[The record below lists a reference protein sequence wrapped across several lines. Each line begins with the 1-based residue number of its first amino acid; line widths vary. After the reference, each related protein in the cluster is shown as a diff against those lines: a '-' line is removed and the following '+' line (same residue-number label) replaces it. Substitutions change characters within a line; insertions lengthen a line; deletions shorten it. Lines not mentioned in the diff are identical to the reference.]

1 MAFATPKHS
10 ESTIERRELVVP
22 GSLWV
27 MDPSGTSD
35 PLREARDAAL
45 ERIDALRARA
55 GAPEAPGPDL
65 RTLLQ
70 RAETNVDELR
80 GTARELAAILP
91 TRVEAAVARALGEDE
106 GGLGRQLGD
115 VLGETLQNGS
125 ALDRVERD
133 LLAERM
139 ARVDDLEVVVRLI
152 TSGVVS
158 LRQEIAALA
167 ERVEGLQRTLE
178 RPLTLTLERPPDLP
192 LAETAPSVRIGAQV
206 ESIARSPLHDS

>member
-1 MAFATPKHS
+1 
-10 ESTIERRELVVP
+10 
-22 GSLWV
+22 
-27 MDPSGTSD
+27 MDPRDTPD

-45 ERIDALRARA
+45 QRIDALRAKA
-55 GAPEAPGPDL
+55 GAPDAPGPDL

-91 TRVEAAVARALGEDE
+91 TRVEAAVARALGQDE

-139 ARVDDLEVVVRLI
+139 ARVDDLEIMVRLI
-152 TSGVVS
+152 SSGVAS
-158 LRQEIAALA
+158 LKREIAVLA
-167 ERVEGLQRTLE
+167 ERVEALQGTLE
-178 RPLTLTLERPPDLP
+178 RPLTLTLERPADPGP
-192 LAETAPSVRIGAQV
+192 AAGAETNPSVRIGAQV
-206 ESIARSPLHDS
+206 ESIAQAPLHDA

>member
-1 MAFATPKHS
+1 
-10 ESTIERRELVVP
+10 
-22 GSLWV
+22 
-27 MDPSGTSD
+27 MDPRDTPD

-45 ERIDALRARA
+45 QRIDALRAKA
-55 GAPEAPGPDL
+55 GAPDAPGPDL

-91 TRVEAAVARALGEDE
+91 TRVEAAVARALGQDE

-139 ARVDDLEVVVRLI
+139 ARVDDLEIMVRLI
-152 TSGVVS
+152 TSGVAS
-158 LRQEIAALA
+158 LKSEIAVLA
-167 ERVEGLQRTLE
+167 ERVEALQGTLE
-178 RPLTLTLERPPDLP
+178 RPLTLTLERPADPGPAAD
-192 LAETAPSVRIGAQV
+192 AETNPSVRIGAQV
-206 ESIARSPLHDS
+206 ESIAHAPLHDA

>member
-1 MAFATPKHS
+1 
-10 ESTIERRELVVP
+10 
-22 GSLWV
+22 
-27 MDPSGTSD
+27 MDPRDTPD

-45 ERIDALRARA
+45 QRIDALRAKA
-55 GAPEAPGPDL
+55 GAPDAPGPDL

-91 TRVEAAVARALGEDE
+91 TRVEAAVARALGQDE

-139 ARVDDLEVVVRLI
+139 ARVDDLEIIVRLI
-152 TSGVVS
+152 SSGVAS
-158 LRQEIAALA
+158 LKREIAVLA
-167 ERVEGLQRTLE
+167 ERVEALQGTLE
-178 RPLTLTLERPPDLP
+178 RPLTLTLERPADPGP
-192 LAETAPSVRIGAQV
+192 AAGAETNPSVRIGAQV
-206 ESIARSPLHDS
+206 ESIAQAPLHDA

>member
-1 MAFATPKHS
+1 
-10 ESTIERRELVVP
+10 
-22 GSLWV
+22 
-27 MDPSGTSD
+27 MDPRDTPD

-45 ERIDALRARA
+45 QRIDALRAKA
-55 GAPEAPGPDL
+55 GAPDAPGPDL

-91 TRVEAAVARALGEDE
+91 TRVEAAVARALGQDE

-139 ARVDDLEVVVRLI
+139 ARVDDLEIMVRLI
-152 TSGVVS
+152 SSGVAS
-158 LRQEIAALA
+158 LKREIAVLA
-167 ERVEGLQRTLE
+167 ERVEALQGTLE
-178 RPLTLTLERPPDLP
+178 RPLTLTLERPVDPGP
-192 LAETAPSVRIGAQV
+192 AAGAETNPSVRIGAQV
-206 ESIARSPLHDS
+206 ESIAQAPLHDA

>member
-1 MAFATPKHS
+1 
-10 ESTIERRELVVP
+10 
-22 GSLWV
+22 
-27 MDPSGTSD
+27 MDPRDTPD
-35 PLREARDAAL
+35 PLREAREAAL
-45 ERIDALRARA
+45 QRIDALRAKA
-55 GAPEAPGPDL
+55 GAPDAPGPDL

-91 TRVEAAVARALGEDE
+91 TRVEAAVARALGQDE

-139 ARVDDLEVVVRLI
+139 ARVDDLEIIVRLI
-152 TSGVVS
+152 SSGVAS
-158 LRQEIAALA
+158 LKREIAVLA
-167 ERVEGLQRTLE
+167 ERVEALQGTLE
-178 RPLTLTLERPPDLP
+178 RPLTLTLERPADPGP
-192 LAETAPSVRIGAQV
+192 AAGAETNPSVRIGAQV
-206 ESIARSPLHDS
+206 ESIAQAPLHDA

>member
-1 MAFATPKHS
+1 
-10 ESTIERRELVVP
+10 
-22 GSLWV
+22 
-27 MDPSGTSD
+27 MDPRDTPD

-45 ERIDALRARA
+45 QRIDALRAKA
-55 GAPEAPGPDL
+55 GAPDAPGPDL

-91 TRVEAAVARALGEDE
+91 TRVEAAVARALGQDE

-115 VLGETLQNGS
+115 VLGETLENGS

-139 ARVDDLEVVVRLI
+139 ARVDDLEIMVRLI
-152 TSGVVS
+152 TSGVAS
-158 LRQEIAALA
+158 LKSEIAVLA
-167 ERVEGLQRTLE
+167 ERVEALQGTLE
-178 RPLTLTLERPPDLP
+178 RPLTLTLERPADPGP
-192 LAETAPSVRIGAQV
+192 AAAGAETNPSVRIGAQV
-206 ESIARSPLHDS
+206 ESIAHAPLHDA

>member
-1 MAFATPKHS
+1 MDARDTP
-10 ESTIERRELVVP
+10 
-22 GSLWV
+22 
-27 MDPSGTSD
+27 D

-55 GAPEAPGPDL
+55 ASPEPPGPDL

-106 GGLGRQLGD
+106 GGLGRRLDG

-139 ARVDDLEVVVRLI
+139 ARVDDLEIVVRLI
-152 TSGVVS
+152 ASGVAS
-158 LRQEIAALA
+158 LKQEIALLA
-167 ERVEGLQRTLE
+167 ERIDGLQGTLD
-178 RPLTLTLERPPDLP
+178 RPLTLTLERPADPP
-192 LAETAPSVRIGAQV
+192 SPPAAETNPSVRIGAQV
-206 ESIARSPLHDS
+206 ENISHAPLHDA

>member
-1 MAFATPKHS
+1 MDARDTP
-10 ESTIERRELVVP
+10 
-22 GSLWV
+22 
-27 MDPSGTSD
+27 D

-55 GAPEAPGPDL
+55 ASPEAPGPDL

-106 GGLGRQLGD
+106 GGLGRRLDG

-139 ARVDDLEVVVRLI
+139 ARVDDLEIVVRLI
-152 TSGVVS
+152 ASGVASVK
-158 LRQEIAALA
+158 QEIALLA
-167 ERVEGLQRTLE
+167 GRIDGLQGTLD
-178 RPLTLTLERPPDLP
+178 RPLTLTLERPADPP
-192 LAETAPSVRIGAQV
+192 SPPAAETNPSVRIGAQV
-206 ESIARSPLHDS
+206 ENISHAPLHDA

>member
-1 MAFATPKHS
+1 
-10 ESTIERRELVVP
+10 
-22 GSLWV
+22 
-27 MDPSGTSD
+27 MDPRDTPD

-45 ERIDALRARA
+45 QRIDALRAKA
-55 GAPEAPGPDL
+55 GAPDAPGPDL

-91 TRVEAAVARALGEDE
+91 TRVEAAVARALGQDE

-139 ARVDDLEVVVRLI
+139 ARVDDLEIMVRLI
-152 TSGVVS
+152 TSGVAS
-158 LRQEIAALA
+158 LKSEIAVLA
-167 ERVEGLQRTLE
+167 ERVEALQGTLE
-178 RPLTLTLERPPDLP
+178 RPLTLTLERPADPGP
-192 LAETAPSVRIGAQV
+192 AAGAETNPSVRIGAQV
-206 ESIARSPLHDS
+206 ESIAHAPLHDS

>member
-1 MAFATPKHS
+1 
-10 ESTIERRELVVP
+10 
-22 GSLWV
+22 
-27 MDPSGTSD
+27 MDPRDTPD

-45 ERIDALRARA
+45 QRIDALRAKA
-55 GAPEAPGPDL
+55 GAPDAPGPDL

-91 TRVEAAVARALGEDE
+91 TRVEAAVARALGQDE

-139 ARVDDLEVVVRLI
+139 ARVDDLEIMVRLI
-152 TSGVVS
+152 TSGVAS
-158 LRQEIAALA
+158 LRSEIAVLA
-167 ERVEGLQRTLE
+167 ERVEALQGTLE
-178 RPLTLTLERPPDLP
+178 RPLTLTLERPADPGP
-192 LAETAPSVRIGAQV
+192 AAGAETNPSVRIGAQV
-206 ESIARSPLHDS
+206 ESIAHAPLHDA

>member
-1 MAFATPKHS
+1 
-10 ESTIERRELVVP
+10 
-22 GSLWV
+22 
-27 MDPSGTSD
+27 MDPRDTPD

-45 ERIDALRARA
+45 QRIDALRAKA
-55 GAPEAPGPDL
+55 GAPDAPGPDL

-91 TRVEAAVARALGEDE
+91 TRVEAAVARALGQDE

-139 ARVDDLEVVVRLI
+139 ARVDDLEIMVRLI
-152 TSGVVS
+152 TSGVAS
-158 LRQEIAALA
+158 LKSEIAVLA
-167 ERVEGLQRTLE
+167 ERVEALHCTLE
-178 RPLTLTLERPPDLP
+178 RPLTLTLERPADPGP
-192 LAETAPSVRIGAQV
+192 AAGAETNPSVRIGAQV
-206 ESIARSPLHDS
+206 ESIAHAPLHDA

>member
-1 MAFATPKHS
+1 
-10 ESTIERRELVVP
+10 
-22 GSLWV
+22 
-27 MDPSGTSD
+27 MDPRDTPD

-45 ERIDALRARA
+45 QRIDALRAKA
-55 GAPEAPGPDL
+55 GAPDAPGPDL

-91 TRVEAAVARALGEDE
+91 TRVEAAVARALGQDE

-115 VLGETLQNGS
+115 VLVETLQNGS

-139 ARVDDLEVVVRLI
+139 ARVDDLEIMVRLI
-152 TSGVVS
+152 SSGVAS
-158 LRQEIAALA
+158 LKREIALLA
-167 ERVEGLQRTLE
+167 ERVEALQGTLE
-178 RPLTLTLERPPDLP
+178 RPLTLTLERPADPGP
-192 LAETAPSVRIGAQV
+192 AAGAETNPSVRIGAQV
-206 ESIARSPLHDS
+206 ESIAQAPLHDA